1 MDNSLQIGKVNIDLS
16 KYSGQDFYSEGEIE
30 DKLLEVAET
39 VDRSEFRKTI
49 ENNTS
54 WPYLYHFSRVRENIV
69 SWLPLKKT
77 DKVLE
82 VGAGMGAI
90 TNALCQKSGQVTS
103 VDLSLKRS
111 KVNANRNKDMD
122 NLTIKVGNFTDIE
135 ADLDNDF
142 DWIMLIGVFE
152 YAISYM
158 GTDNPFEDF
167 LKILMKH
174 LKQEG
179 RLVIAIENRLGM
191 KYFAGCKE
199 DHTCGFFDGI
209 ENYHKGG
216 QVRTFSRNGLENI
229 FKKVNITNYHFYYPY
244 PDYKLPNTIFSDKR
258 LPSTGELR
266 DNMRNFDQDRIV
278 LFDETNAYD
287 GMIEEGLFPTFSNSY
302 EVIIGPD
309 VEPEYAKYSMDRDD
323 KYCICTVIT
332 NENGVKKVIKAA
344 QTPEASKHINM
355 LNKAYTELCERFHFS
370 KLKINKVLKYDEENA
385 FIEFEYI
392 DGRTLENI
400 LDEKVHAGDKEGFI
414 KLFEQ
419 FRELVHYNDDYPVY
433 DSDMIFSNIIIKD
446 DEWTLVD
453 YEWVNFTKG
462 SAHEIVYRA
471 INNYLLPGNERNI
484 IKEWIDTEN
493 EFDENLFQE
502 RIIGNNKVMSTIR
515 HEIGKGVYSLDYITD
530 RVAGLNMRV
539 QIYEDSGNGFSED
552 NSYFTEYKKNGPD
565 VLVEAKL
572 KNSLKALRIDPGD
585 KPARIYVNQI
595 SLNDTVITDR
605 VIGSLKNGCLNP
617 KNVIQKDNVIIY
629 KKADPHFRINLKG
642 LDFKDGDIL
651 KINMRVEYIY

>member
-39 VDRSEFRKTI
+39 VDRSEFRKII

-54 WPYLYHFSRVRENIV
+54 WPYLYHFSKVRENIV
-69 SWLPLKKT
+69 SWLPIKPS

-82 VGAGMGAI
+82 VGAGMGAV
-90 TNALCQKSGQVTS
+90 TNALCQKAGSVTS

-135 ADLDNDF
+135 EELDKY

-174 LKQEG
+174 LKPEG

-216 QVRTFSRNGLENI
+216 QVRTFSRAGLEKI
-229 FKKVNITNYHFYYPY
+229 FEKVDITNYHFYYPY

-258 LPSTGELR
+258 LPLMGELR
-266 DNMRNFDQDRIV
+266 DNLRNFDQDRIV

-287 GMIEEGLFPTFSNSY
+287 GMIEEGLFATFSNSY
-302 EVIIGPD
+302 EVVIGPD
-309 VEPEYAKYSMDRDD
+309 VETEYAKYSMDRDD
-323 KYCICTVIT
+323 KYCISTIISNIDGKRIVR
-332 NENGVKKVIKAA
+332 KAA
-344 QTPEASKHINM
+344 VSKEGAEHIKNI
-355 LNKAYTELCERFHFS
+355 NKAHHELNERFHFS
-370 KLKINKVLKYDEENA
+370 ELSINKVLEYDEENA
-385 FIEFEYI
+385 YIDFEYI
-392 DGRTLENI
+392 EGDTLEKL
-400 LDEKVHAGDKEGFI
+400 LDEKVRNKDKEGFI
-414 KLFEQ
+414 ALFEK
-419 FRELVHYNDDYPVY
+419 FKSLVHYNDDYPVY
-433 DSDMIFSNIIIKD
+433 DSDMIFSNIIVKD
-446 DEWTLVD
+446 EEWTLID
-453 YEWVNFTKG
+453 YEWTNFTKG

-471 INNYLLPGNERNI
+471 INNYLLPGNERMI
-484 IKEWIDTEN
+484 IKEWVDAEN
-493 EFDENLFQE
+493 EFDENLFQQ

-530 RVAGLNMRV
+530 RVVGLNMRV
-539 QIYEDSGNGFSED
+539 QIYEDFGNGFSEE
-552 NSYFTEYKKNGPD
+552 NSYFTEYKKNGPN
-565 VLVEAKL
+565 VCVEAKC
-572 KNSLKALRIDPGD
+572 KENLKALRIDPGD
-585 KPARIYVNQI
+585 KPARIYVNQVT
-595 SLNDTVITDR
+595 LNDIIITDK
-605 VIGSLKNGCLNP
+605 VIGSLKNGCVNP
-617 KNVIQKDNVIIY
+617 KNVIQKDNVIVY
-629 KKADPHFRINLKG
+629 KKADPHFKINLKG
-642 LDFKDGDIL
+642 MSLKKDDIL
-651 KINMRVEYIY
+651 KIDMRVEYIY